1 VKGRALAAL
10 LVSAS
15 APAICAGDAHLARL
29 EGVAVSLPER
39 REVYRELHEI
49 AAFAH
54 RIEYRAPDGT
64 LIARKTL
71 DYRCS
76 QRAPAFEQLD
86 LRSGSRIGGRWERGG
101 YRLLRDDTSRTLG
114 AGDTL
119 VASSGFD
126 RFVQMQW
133 DALARGEAVDFDFAL
148 PARLD
153 TLRLRIAR
161 TGTEAE
167 APDAALWLRVVPAQP
182 LLRAFVDPIVLAYD
196 AGRRLLLYR
205 GLSNL
210 DDAAGNAQSVEIRYS
225 HLPARPSGDARRF
238 VVEDTTAVE
247 PFAPGARTTGQLY
260 CEEQG

>member
-1 VKGRALAAL
+1 VRGRALAAL
-10 LVSAS
+10 LLAAS
-15 APAICAGDAHLARL
+15 AAVCADDGPVARL

-76 QRAPAFEQLD
+76 QSAPTFEQHD

-101 YRLLRDDTSRTLG
+101 YRLLRDDASRTLG

-161 TGTEAE
+161 TGAV
-167 APDAALWLRVVPAQP
+167 ADVPDAALWLRIVPAQP

-196 AGRRLLLYR
+196 AGRRLLIYR

-210 DDAAGNAQSVEIRYS
+210 DDAAGNPQSVEIRYS
-225 HLPARPSGDARRF
+225 HLPAEPSGEARQF
-238 VVEDTTAVE
+238 AAGETAAVE
-247 PFAPGARTTGQLY
+247 PFAPDARITGQSY
-260 CEEQG
+260 CKEQGS